1 MTLGLTKR
9 EKVILKRIREEGQIS
24 RVKIAKKE
32 NISKPVV
39 TMGVRKLL
47 NIGAVKEAGKETKK
61 RARGGKK
68 ATLLE
73 FVSDFKLTVAV
84 DIGGTKILT
93 ALIDLNGNIKKIERI
108 TPKKGIDEK
117 YFRESILEAVRKIT
131 KNIPKEN
138 ILGIGVGVPGV
149 IESDKGVVD
158 FMPVFSL
165 RNVPIKNWIEQEFG
179 ITTFCENDASLQALS
194 ESWKGVAK
202 GKRNVVVI
210 NLGAGIGSG
219 LIIDGDLYTGST
231 GRAGEVGYLISE
243 YSDQTYK
250 KSFFGEL
257 EEKISGVCLE
267 KRLEEYGYNDLT
279 VPDIFENNDKDK
291 KLNKLVVD
299 GFRSLGISLCNL
311 ITILNPE
318 IIVITG
324 GVGYNQFEY
333 INKYTI
339 PTVKEILPTE
349 LSNNV
354 IFAKSNFPDKGV
366 IIGAS
371 YLVQKKTFL

>member
-1 MTLGLTKR
+1 MTFRLTKR
-9 EKVILKRIREEGQIS
+9 EKIILKRIREERMIS

-39 TMGVRKLL
+39 TMGVRKLI
-47 NIGAVKEAGKETKK
+47 NIGAVKEAGKENKK
-61 RARGGKK
+61 RARGGKR
-68 ATLLE
+68 ATLLK
-73 FVSDFKLTVAV
+73 FVSDFKLTIAV

-93 ALIDLNGNIKKIERI
+93 ALIDLDGNIKRTERI
-108 TPKKGIDEK
+108 NPKKGISK
-117 YFRESILEAVRKIT
+117 NRFKKLLLEAI
-131 KNIPKEN
+131 KNITRDISKEK
-138 ILGIGVGVPGV
+138 ILGIGIGVPGV

-165 RNVPIKNWIEQEFG
+165 RDVPIKSWVEQEFG
-179 ITTFCENDASLQALS
+179 ISTFCENDASLQALS

-202 GKRNVVVI
+202 GKKNVIVI

-219 LIIDGDLYTGST
+219 LIIDGNLYTGST

-243 YSDQTYK
+243 YDNRSYQD
-250 KSFFGEL
+250 SFFGEL

-267 KRLEEYGYNDLT
+267 KRLEEFGYHELT
-279 VPDIFENNDKDK
+279 VPDIFANNQMDKR
-291 KLNKLVVD
+291 LNDLVVD
-299 GFRSLGISLCNL
+299 GFKSLGISLCNL
-311 ITILNPE
+311 IAILNPE

-333 INKYTI
+333 IEKYTV
-339 PTVKEILPTE
+339 PTVNKILPKE

-354 IFAKSNFPDKGV
+354 IFAKSKFPDEGV
-366 IIGAS
+366 LIGAG
-371 YLVQKKTFL
+371 YLIQKKTFL